1 MKISQQLCLYFGVSI
16 LAIVFDQVTKNW
28 ASEALGDGSSYVI
41 FSWFKFQL
49 AHNYGAAFS
58 FLGDASGWQR
68 WMFSILAIIVS
79 IILVIWIVKTVQR
92 QEKGRWCELLAL
104 SLILGGAIGNVYDRI
119 LLGYVVD
126 FIVWHYQD
134 NYFPTFNIADSAI
147 CTGAGLMILDMLF
160 LQKKEASAD
169 AGAEQ
174 AK

>member
-1 MKISQQLCLYFGVSI
+1 MKTSHRLCLYFSVSI
-16 LAIVFDQVTKNW
+16 LAIVLDQITKNW
-28 ASEALGDGSSYVI
+28 ASAALGDGSSYVV

-68 WMFSILAIIVS
+68 WMFSVLAVVVS
-79 IILVIWIVKTVQR
+79 IVLIVWIVKTVQR
-92 QEKGRWCELLAL
+92 NEKGRWCELLAL
-104 SLILGGAIGNVYDRI
+104 SLILGGAIGNVYDRL

-147 CTGAGLMILDMLF
+147 CSGAALMIFDMFF
-160 LQKKEASAD
+160 LQKNESAENR
-169 AGAEQ
+169 GAEQ